1 MDDDHIPSTLT
12 EGTLLG
18 GRYRIV
24 RLLAEGGL
32 GVVYEAENVR
42 TTRRVALKV
51 MLADDEDATLAER
64 FRREAVAATKIS
76 HPHIVDVLDL
86 GEDEALGV
94 LYLVQELLDGCDL
107 RTHLHAVKRMEPAA
121 ALDTLVPVLA
131 ALVAAHARGILH
143 RDLKPENI
151 FLAREPN
158 GEVTPKLIDFG
169 LAFMQSDASAPR
181 MTHTGMV
188 MGTAHYM
195 SPEQAR
201 GDRAIDGR
209 ADVWAAAVVLY
220 EMLAGA
226 PPLDAPTYNLLVHRI
241 LSETPA
247 RIETAAPDVPR
258 ALGDVIARAL
268 TPDRDARTPDMRA
281 FLDALLDCPYLP
293 GGRVDT
299 GLRERHRKLLGAP
312 TSAPAAGASSGAP
325 RAGSIEYARTL
336 TPEEN
341 AAHGVTHARSRRRAA
356 LSVGVGLALGV
367 SIPALVLGSRGAV
380 TTREASVVRLPV
392 ARLSREESRALPARP
407 EAPATPHAPADAGS
421 VTAPLATEHEIAT
434 RHAPRHDRGRVVA
447 PERRR
452 SAPAPT
458 EAPARVTSRSDL
470 LVPIDEAS
478 R

>member
-1 MDDDHIPSTLT
+1 MDDDHTPNALT
-12 EGTLLG
+12 KGTVLG

-151 FLAREPN
+151 FLARQPD

-169 LAFMQSDASAPR
+169 IAFMQGEASAPR
-181 MTHTGMV
+181 VTHTGMV

-220 EMLAGA
+220 EMLAGT

-241 LSETPA
+241 LSETPP
-247 RIETAAPDVPR
+247 RIETVAPDVPR
-258 ALGDVIARAL
+258 PLGDVIARAL

-293 GGRVDT
+293 GGRADT
-299 GLRERHRKLLGAP
+299 GLRERHRKLLALAAP
-312 TSAPAAGASSGAP
+312 TANLALSASSSAP

-341 AAHGVTHARSRRRAA
+341 AARGATHARLRRRAA
-356 LSVGVGLALGV
+356 LFVGVGLALGV
-367 SIPALVLGSRGAV
+367 IIPALVLGSRGA
-380 TTREASVVRLPV
+380 TTTTAIEASVVRLPM
-392 ARLSREESRALPARP
+392 ASLAPREPQG
-407 EAPATPHAPADAGS
+407 ATVQVAPADAGS
-421 VTAPLATEHEIAT
+421 VTAPPPPAHET
-434 RHAPRHDRGRVVA
+434 APHRTQRHDRARVAA

-452 SAPAPT
+452 AVPSQS
-458 EAPARVTSRSDL
+458 EAPARVTSRNDL
-470 LVPIDEAS
+470 LVPIDDPA